1 MKIDISRKNKAEIL
15 VALYNASRPLGM
27 GIYDYTPIPMTIEE
41 ARGYLK
47 KDTYF
52 HFIKGRILN
61 VDLSG
66 DELDT
71 QKYDRDNGE
80 GAAEKA
86 LSIVEDY

>member
-1 MKIDISRKNKAEIL
+1 MIKDYEYLRRNEKFEKKIRIACD
-15 VALYNASRPLGM
+15 
-27 GIYDYTPIPMTIEE
+27 
-41 ARGYLK
+41 
-47 KDTYF
+47 F
-52 HFIKGRILN
+52 HSAKYEFTQGRILN

-86 LSIVEDY
+86 LSIVQDY